1 MVLWFMVRLAQ
12 RHLSLTILVFVGIGA
27 TTLRIESRYYAECF
41 IFTPHPKR
49 RYVGSRGDGK
59 FDSPVPKRLSNHSP
73 SAKHFHSVSNPKK
86 IMEASHYFLMRRLLL
101 KMTFVRTGII
111 STECRLYYQNDI

>member
-1 MVLWFMVRLAQ
+1 MSFIYYGAMVYGTFGTAT
-12 RHLSLTILVFVGIGA
+12 LSLTILAIVGIDA
-27 TTLRIESRYYAECF
+27 TLRIESRYAECH

-73 SAKHFHSVSNPKK
+73 SAKHFHSVSNQKK
-86 IMEASHYFLMRRLLL
+86 KLWRHLI
-101 KMTFVRTGII
+101 TFSCGDFG
-111 STECRLYYQNDI
+111 SK